1 MPSVLI
7 PVIFSQ
13 SRVDLDKLIDSSGVD
28 VVVRQVG
35 LGVLGGRHELHGCV
49 EKAGD
54 PHDGTENYH
63 NGVEIERILPV
74 SCVVWRVFSVW
85 MLSFI
90 CMYSLNSKLY
100 SLVHLVD
107 IYIQGTYTNFYVVC
121 TIVSF
126 KQKSEEKKLRTQLFL
141 A

>member
-1 MPSVLI
+1 MSSGVPL
-7 PVIFSQ
+7 IFSQ
-13 SRVDLDKLIDSSGVD
+13 RRVNLDKLIDSPGVD

-54 PHDGTENYH
+54 PHDGMENYH
-63 NGVEIERILPV
+63 NSVEIERILPV
-74 SCVVWRVFSVW
+74 NSLVCRVFSVW

-90 CMYSLNSKLY
+90 CVYSLNSKLLY

-107 IYIQGTYTNFYVVC
+107 RYKVRIQTFM
-121 TIVSF
+121 
-126 KQKSEEKKLRTQLFL
+126 
-141 A
+141 